1 MRSQYDLR
9 FQAPDEKYDLAGRA
23 ESDGSVLDALS
34 EKAIPQHQWSLP
46 GERCEFLLTTQTNM
60 GKVIDALGRVS
71 ALQRQPGFGL

>member
-34 EKAIPQHQWSLP
+34 EKAIPQH
-46 GERCEFLLTTQTNM
+46 LTRASH
-60 GKVIDALGRVS
+60 I
-71 ALQRQPGFGL
+71 